1 MKATDFLIGIILTA
15 GIAVHAPI
23 AAQDSTKYHIADN
36 NMVKNDTN
44 PKYFTK
50 PPIVFTNLASTVYYV
65 DAKKLKNI
73 DKLEAA
79 DKLEDLKLALQD
91 YISNFSGENFGQ
103 DYELMWKLAQ
113 LYQKQGELENA
124 KWLYRILLRHS
135 ESHIQK
141 IGQFYDEL
149 TVNDKDYYVPISFYY
164 ELVDFRRQ
172 VDSLIPPKGVF
183 LNMGENLNSEYEDY
197 GPSLSADN
205 ETLFFG
211 TKRNRRTIK
220 GVEHINE
227 DIYFSTKDENGE
239 WAEAQPLEGINS
251 QFNDGAPNLT
261 RDGNTLYFVRCESPD
276 GLGRCDLYVANKQPD
291 GTWGNVQ
298 NLGPN
303 VNTEHWDS
311 HPALSHSEDTLYF
324 VSDRPGGF
332 GANDIYFTYKNKHGQ
347 WMPAQNMGPIINTRG
362 NDLSPFYHPVHH
374 VFYFSSDNQVLNF
387 GNFDIYK
394 TRWSGTQWEEP
405 KNIGPLVNGWGDE
418 HFFTI
423 DAESENLY
431 YARSEK
437 GDMKQVDLYSFPLP
451 MEAQPE
457 AYTVFKGSIVDSV
470 TGNPFAGIVSVI
482 DLDNGIEVAPK
493 FVRPD
498 GSFEFDLINNNKYL
512 LVIQGED
519 FFRVEKHIDLN
530 GDTTMTFGVPAIE
543 TVKIQF
549 ASIEFASNSAEITLG
564 MQEDLTKLM
573 DYLIDNPKLQLNI
586 SGHTDSRGDAEK
598 NIYLSHLR
606 AVAIKEF
613 LTKNGGIDPARVT
626 AQGYGN
632 TMPII
637 KEELTD
643 EDRKINRR
651 VEFEII
657 KPSDLNQ
664 HQADQD
670 Y

>member
-1 MKATDFLIGIILTA
+1 MKTTDFLIGILLTA
-15 GIAVHAPI
+15 GVAAHAPV

-36 NMVKNDTN
+36 SMVKNDTN
-44 PKYFTK
+44 PKYFLK
-50 PPIVFTNLASTVYYV
+50 PPIEFTNLHSTVYYV

-73 DKLEAA
+73 EKLEASG
-79 DKLEDLKLALQD
+79 KLDELKPALEE

-113 LYQKQGELENA
+113 LYEKAGEMDSA

-135 ESHIQK
+135 ESHIEK
-141 IGQFYDEL
+141 IAQFYDAL

-164 ELVDFRRQ
+164 ELVEFRRQ

-183 LNMGENLNSEYEDY
+183 LNMGDALNSPYEDY
-197 GPSLSADN
+197 GPSLSTDN
-205 ETLFFG
+205 EVLFFG

-227 DIYFSTKDENGE
+227 DIYFATKDENGE
-239 WAEAQPLEGINS
+239 WTEAQPLEGINS

-276 GLGRCDLYVANKQPD
+276 GMGRCDLYVATKQPD
-291 GTWGNVQ
+291 GTWGNIE

-311 HPALSHSEDTLYF
+311 HPALSHTEDTLYF

-423 DAESENLY
+423 DAESKNLY

-451 MEAQPE
+451 MGAQPE
-457 AYTVFKGSIVDSV
+457 AYTVFKGSIVDSA
-470 TGNPFAGIVSVI
+470 TGNPFSGIVSVI

-530 GDTTMTFGVPAIE
+530 GDTTMTIGVPAIE

-549 ASIEFASNSAEITLG
+549 ASIEFASNSAEITPG
-564 MQEDLTKLM
+564 MENDLNKLV
-573 DYLIDNPKLQLNI
+573 DYLIDNPKLELVI

-606 AVAIKEF
+606 AVAIKDF
-613 LTKNGGIDPARVT
+613 LIAQGNIDPERISAK
-626 AQGYGN
+626 GYGS
-632 TMPII
+632 TKPII

-643 EDRKINRR
+643 EDRRINRR
-651 VEFEII
+651 VEFEIL
-657 KPSDLNQ
+657 KPGDVNQ
-664 HQADQD
+664 HQADK

>member
-1 MKATDFLIGIILTA
+1 MKATDFFIGVLLTA
-15 GIAVHAPI
+15 SLAVHSPL
-23 AAQDSTKYHIADN
+23 AAQQGDSTKFRLTSDYLQ
-36 NMVKNDTN
+36 KNDVN
-44 PKYFTK
+44 PKYYAK
-50 PPIVFTNLASTVYYV
+50 PPIVFVNLNSPLYFV
-65 DAKKLKNI
+65 DEKKLKNI
-73 DKLEAA
+73 EKLEAA
-79 DKLEDLKLALQD
+79 GKLPELKLALED
-91 YISNFSGENFGQ
+91 YVSRFSGENFGQ

-113 LYQKQGELENA
+113 LYQKDGELDNA

-135 ESHIQK
+135 EAHIEK
-141 IGQFYDEL
+141 IGQFYDQL

-164 ELVDFRRQ
+164 DLVDYRRQ
-172 VDSLIPPKGVF
+172 VDTLIPPKGVF
-183 LNMGENLNSEYEDY
+183 INMGESINSEFEDY
-197 GPSLSADN
+197 GPSLSTND
-205 ETLFFG
+205 EVLFFG

-227 DIYFSTKDENGE
+227 DVYYAVRDENGG
-239 WAEAQPLEGINS
+239 WGQALPLQGINS
-251 QFNDGAPNLT
+251 PFNDGAPYMS
-261 RDGNTLYFVRCESPD
+261 RDGQTLFFVRCEAPD
-276 GLGRCDLYVANKQPD
+276 GMGRCDLYVADKQPD
-291 GTWGNVQ
+291 DTWGNVR

-303 VNTEHWDS
+303 VNSEHWDS
-311 HPALSHSEDTLYF
+311 HPSLSHTEDTLYF
-324 VSDRPGGF
+324 TSDRPGGF

-387 GNFDIYK
+387 GHFDIYK

-423 DAESENLY
+423 DSESKNLY

-437 GDMKQVDLYSFPLP
+437 ENMKQVDLFSFPLP

-470 TGNPFAGIVSVI
+470 SGKPFSGIVSII

-493 FVRPD
+493 YVRPD
-498 GSFEFDLINNNKYL
+498 GSFEFDLIDHNRYL

-519 FFRVEKHIDLN
+519 FFRIEKHIDLN
-530 GDTTMTFGVPAIE
+530 GDTTLTITAPAIDV
-543 TVKIQF
+543 VKIQF
-549 ASIEFASNSAEITLG
+549 TSIEFASNSAVINEG
-564 MQEDLTKLM
+564 MKGDLLKLM
-573 DYLIDNPKLQLNI
+573 DYLIDNPTLELSI
-586 SGHTDSRGDAEK
+586 SGHTDGRGDPEK

-606 AVAIKEF
+606 ALAIKDF
-613 LTKNGGIDPARVT
+613 LVSNGGIDPIRIT
-626 AQGYGN
+626 AQGYGS
-632 TMPII
+632 TKPII

-651 VEFEII
+651 VEFEIV
-657 KPSDLNQ
+657 KPGETN
-664 HQADQD
+664 HAGHE
-670 Y
+670 